1 MEAHAKW
8 HVRCLTEGVTMRIR
22 RNRLYRDTRA
32 TQKVLW
38 AMLAMGCLLLAA
50 PASPAAAAAPEEYLR
65 AYLVSK
71 QQLGNA
77 ANVVEVRGLIQ
88 GRMVSAQTVTWILRA
103 ESDDAPGYQITSP
116 VDYPVFIVGS
126 RVRVIGRAA
135 AADASVLELIAMVD
149 ESIAAAWEKAHAPKP
164 QPRPDSTQTVPSPA
178 QNTTFPSQPSPATQ
192 PPGETAEPPQPSPAP
207 AASPVS
213 APPPPRWKE
222 PATASRPPA
231 SKTRPNQQTQAMT
244 SRGWSGYLDAYK
256 RAIRYFN
263 PRLSDAQ
270 QEAIARSIL
279 AYSAHFGIDAR
290 LVVAVI
296 AVESGF
302 KPTAT
307 SHKGAMGLGQL
318 MPGTAAGLGVRD
330 AYDPVEN
337 IYGAVKLLRGH
348 LKQHADKPFWEQLKL
363 ALASYN
369 AGAGA
374 VRKYG
379 GVPPYRETQRYVEK
393 VARLYA
399 HLCGQ
404 SPAK

>member
-1 MEAHAKW
+1 
-8 HVRCLTEGVTMRIR
+8 
-22 RNRLYRDTRA
+22 
-32 TQKVLW
+32 
-38 AMLAMGCLLLAA
+38 MG
-50 PASPAAAAAPEEYLR
+50 
-65 AYLVSK
+65 
-71 QQLGNA
+71 
-77 ANVVEVRGLIQ
+77 Q
-88 GRMVSAQTVTWILRA
+88 GARS
-103 ESDDAPGYQITSP
+103 E
-116 VDYPVFIVGS
+116 
-126 RVRVIGRAA
+126 
-135 AADASVLELIAMVD
+135 
-149 ESIAAAWEKAHAPKP
+149 
-164 QPRPDSTQTVPSPA
+164 
-178 QNTTFPSQPSPATQ
+178 
-192 PPGETAEPPQPSPAP
+192 AP
-207 AASPVS
+207 AARRASPGHPLS
-213 APPPPRWKE
+213 A
-222 PATASRPPA
+222 AASQSPA
-231 SKTRPNQQTQAMT
+231 SKARPTQPAPEM
-244 SRGWSGYLDAYK
+244 SRRGWSGYLDAYK
-256 RAIRYFN
+256 HAIRYFN

-337 IYGAVKLLRGH
+337 IYGAVKLLRSH
-348 LKQHADKPFWEQLKL
+348 LKQHADKPFWAQLKL

>member
-1 MEAHAKW
+1 
-8 HVRCLTEGVTMRIR
+8 MRICR
-22 RNRLYRDTRA
+22 IRLYQDTRA
-32 TQKVLW
+32 AREMLW
-38 AMLAMGCLLLAA
+38 AMLAMGGLLLAA
-50 PASPAAAAAPEEYLR
+50 PASPAAPTAPEGYLR
-65 AYLVSK
+65 AYLASK
-71 QQLGNA
+71 QQVSSA
-77 ANVVEVRGLIQ
+77 AGIIEVRGTIQ
-88 GRMVSAQTVTWILRA
+88 GRMVSAQTVTWILRG
-103 ESDDAPGYQITSP
+103 ESDDAAGYQITSP
-116 VDYPVFIVGS
+116 IDYPAFIVGS
-126 RVRVIGRAA
+126 RVRVIGRGS
-135 AADASVLELIAMVD
+135 AADGSVLELIAMVD
-149 ESIAAAWEKAHAPKP
+149 ESAATAWERAHAPKP
-164 QPRPDSTQTVPSPA
+164 QPRSEPTQTIPSPP
-178 QNTTFPSQPSPATQ
+178 QDPTTPSQPAPAPA
-192 PPGETAEPPQPSPAP
+192 PPGETAEPPRHSSAP
-207 AASPVS
+207 PASPVT

-222 PATASRPPA
+222 PAAASQSPA
-231 SKTRPNQQTQAMT
+231 SKARPTQPAPEMT

-256 RAIRYFN
+256 HAIRYFN
-263 PRLSDAQ
+263 PRLSEAQ
-270 QEAIARSIL
+270 QDAIARSIL

-318 MPGTAAGLGVRD
+318 MPGTAAGLGVRN

-337 IYGAVKLLRGH
+337 IYGAVKLLCGH

-379 GVPPYRETQRYVEK
+379 GVPPYRETQRYVAK